1 MYLTIICLPFLGSII
16 SGIFGRSLGVNG
28 ASIVSTSCIA
38 ISAILTL
45 FAFFEVSLSGS
56 PLSIY
61 ANSWTDTGAELV
73 VSWSFLFDDLTVSI
87 LIAVLVVSSLV
98 HLYSIS
104 YINSDPHLQRFI
116 SYLSLFTAF
125 IVLLVTGDSLLVIFV
140 GFPSLIL

>member
-1 MYLTIICLPFLGSII
+1 VLFL
-16 SGIFGRSLGVNG
+16 
-28 ASIVSTSCIA
+28 
-38 ISAILTL
+38 L
-45 FAFFEVSLSGS
+45 FLLFFEVSLSGS

-140 GFPSLIL
+140 GFLA